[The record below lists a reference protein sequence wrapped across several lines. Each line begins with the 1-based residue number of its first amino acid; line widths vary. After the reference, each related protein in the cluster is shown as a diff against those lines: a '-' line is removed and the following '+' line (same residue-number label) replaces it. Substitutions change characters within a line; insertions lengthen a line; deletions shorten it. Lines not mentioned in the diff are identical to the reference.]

1 MCPAWTSPLVT
12 APPPLP
18 RGQQPSAGSR
28 ACQCPAILA
37 PRAQSAVPERLLS
50 PHRDSRPHLADLTA
64 SKAPYQEVRE
74 QTYNLQTKVLTL
86 AICVSVAGVR
96 RSSQAA
102 QSDGSSQSSSASLV
116 RAAPPLAPF
125 TGLTPPTKEARGV
138 ARSRSSAGAN
148 SQEIQRARRS
158 LETNTTLAAVRDED
172 MQRDLENYFQRFG
185 NIQRGRGKQ

>member
-1 MCPAWTSPLVT
+1 MPSLDLSSCHSPSASPTPPGSGAIRGVKSMSVPSYPRSQGSVSSPRAPPVTSPRQ
-12 APPPLP
+12 PPSFGRSHSFKSPLP
-18 RGQQPSAGSR
+18 RG
-28 ACQCPAILA
+28 
-37 PRAQSAVPERLLS
+37 EK
-50 PHRDSRPHLADLTA
+50 T
-64 SKAPYQEVRE
+64 
-74 QTYNLQTKVLTL
+74 NLQTKVLTL

-125 TGLTPPTKEARGV
+125 TGLTPPTKETRGV
-138 ARSRSSAGAN
+138 TRSRSSAGAN

-185 NIQRGRGKQ
+185 NIQRDRGKQ